1 MDSPNLMADFRQALG
16 QLEDALRAPA
26 GNDVYKAGCIQY
38 FEFTFEIAWKT
49 LKNMAEDEGMTDCNS
64 PKSALKAAF
73 SRGWLRNEE
82 AWLEMLAARNK
93 MSHTY
98 HAAEAL
104 AIYDRLPAFT
114 AALKALADS
123 LLSSPPS

>member
-1 MDSPNLMADFRQALG
+1 
-16 QLEDALRAPA
+16 
-26 GNDVYKAGCIQY
+26 
-38 FEFTFEIAWKT
+38 
-49 LKNMAEDEGMTDCNS
+49 
-64 PKSALKAAF
+64 
-73 SRGWLRNEE
+73 
-82 AWLEMLAARNK
+82 MLAARNK

-104 AIYDRLPAFT
+104 ALYDRLPAFT